1 MPYLLKNWANYN
13 WVQSFWGYFWWFLRS
28 GARDLVI
35 YHNILRRLLLSIP
48 LMSMVVVTHL
58 RRLRSF
64 PQIWQLS
71 DHPIRFHLRRL
82 SLLEASDVILE
93 LLALCQ
99 TDSSHATD
107 RVDDRPQKQETIRI
121 KTKVCVLAIMINS
134 MSAAF
139 SKWRCM
145 KERKIH
151 DISYIDIKDIC

>member
-1 MPYLLKNWANYN
+1 MLWLAEDNHVHWLWRHDMSHSRDFCRTLRDFWITFCNK
-13 WVQSFWGYFWWFLRS
+13 SFFVFFSSPLDSTFFNIW
-28 GARDLVI
+28 DLVI
-35 YHNILRRLLLSIP
+35 YHSILRRLLLSIP
-48 LMSMVVVTHL
+48 LMSMVVVTYL

-82 SLLEASDVILE
+82 SLLEPSDVILE

-121 KTKVCVLAIMINS
+121 KTKVCVLAIMIQ
-134 MSAAF
+134 
-139 SKWRCM
+139 
-145 KERKIH
+145 
-151 DISYIDIKDIC
+151 